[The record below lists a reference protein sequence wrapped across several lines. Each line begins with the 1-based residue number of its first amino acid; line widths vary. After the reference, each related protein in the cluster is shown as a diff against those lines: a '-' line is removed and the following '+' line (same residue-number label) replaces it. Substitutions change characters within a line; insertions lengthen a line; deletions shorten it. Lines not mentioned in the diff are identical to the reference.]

1 MKNKEYYI
9 DPHFH
14 LESKKFSEDRE
25 EIIKRAKNSGLKYLL
40 SPIDFTDEDAEIE
53 PVKAIVKKTED
64 YYLAFGVHPHNAK
77 YWNSET
83 EKELFIYLK
92 DSKVKAVGEIGLDY
106 YYNFSPK
113 EEQIS
118 AFKAQIE
125 IAKDFDLP
133 IIIHLRDAFDDAAK
147 ILFEEGIKGVLHSY
161 TGNPDFLMEGLKFGY
176 YVSFSGMITFKKAD
190 NIRESF
196 METPL
201 ERLLLETDAP
211 YLAPVPMRG
220 KRNEPSF
227 VIYTYKKA
235 SELLS
240 IDEEKIKKQLE
251 VNFEKIFLSKV

>member
-1 MKNKEYYI
+1 MKNKGYYI

-14 LESKKFSEDRE
+14 LESKKFSEDRK
-25 EIIKRAKNSGLKYLL
+25 EIIKRAKDSGLKYLL
-40 SPIDFTDEDAEIE
+40 SPMDFTDEEAEIK
-53 PVKAIVKKTED
+53 PVREIVEKTED

-83 EKELFIYLK
+83 EKKLLALLENNR
-92 DSKVKAVGEIGLDY
+92 VKAVGEIGLDF

-113 EEQIS
+113 EEQIA

-125 IAKDFDLP
+125 IAKEFGLP

-147 ILFEEGIKGVLHSY
+147 ILFENGIKGVLHSY
-161 TGNPDFLMEGLKFGY
+161 TGKPDFLKEGLKFGY
-176 YVSFSGMITFKKAD
+176 FASFSGMITFKKAD

-201 ERLLLETDAP
+201 EGLLLETDAP
-211 YLAPVPMRG
+211 YLAPVPKRG

-227 VIYTYKKA
+227 VVYTYKKA
-235 SELLS
+235 SELLN
-240 IDEEKIKKQLE
+240 INEEKIKRQLE
-251 VNFEKIFLSKV
+251 VNFEKLFLPQI